1 MRMHGMKQKNKM
13 KKKLNNA
20 GMTLIE
26 VLIAMVILAVA
37 IAPLMRSFVQVAYY
51 GNKGRSLQQTSGIAQ
66 TVMENCKAYNMK
78 AIQLKFANRTLIAH
92 DYTSGASWIDASTGD
107 DYHYFIDGMTV
118 DNREVGME
126 ILIKPMNTKDASGIA
141 MPFEADFMNYDNVN
155 DVMDAV
161 FVPQHTMATTHST
174 SNFRE
179 LEREICLNDLLMTVL
194 NHIKAADNTLTLSVF
209 NLWTDYIAS
218 GPNRGE
224 LAFKRDIEIET
235 YSDGGFDKVKV
246 TYIYQLIVNDPVY
259 DYTDAVTGDPK
270 TITIPVSSMT
280 KQDSAI
286 IYDNTAT
293 KVNNAALERIYF
305 YYYPAFNN
313 YDYYDFPC
321 VEDKITIKNNIGK
334 DVDFYLI
341 KQNNTAIND
350 SEEEIMEDGY
360 DVKVQVQGE
369 NVVNLYHNL
378 RTNMG
383 TPVGDDRPFAS
394 ASWPV
399 ETDDLTTSGTV
410 TVNDMHSLIID
421 ENRKLMYTIDIKAYA
436 NPEYD
441 ATSKTM
447 SGDELLSLS
456 GTKINW

>member
-92 DYTSGASWIDASTGD
+92 DYTSGASWIDASSGD

-179 LEREICLNDLLMTVL
+179 LEREICLNDLLMAVL
-194 NHIKAADNTLTLSVF
+194 SHIKTADNTLTLSEF
-209 NLWTDYIAS
+209 DLWTDYIRS

-235 YSDGGFDKVKV
+235 YSEGGFDKVKV
-246 TYIYQLIVNDPVY
+246 TYIYQLIVNDSVY
-259 DYTDAVTGDPK
+259 DYTDAVTGAPK
-270 TITIPVSSMT
+270 TITIPASSMT

-305 YYYPAFNN
+305 YYYPAFKD
-313 YDYYDFPC
+313 YDNYDFPC

-341 KQNNTAIND
+341 KQNNPAIADNK
-350 SEEEIMEDGY
+350 EELLEDGY

-383 TPVGDDRPFAS
+383 TPVGNDRAFTS

-399 ETDDLTTSGTV
+399 EWDDLTTDTTV

-436 NPEYD
+436 NPVYD